1 MGKTNGLVGGV
12 TGKIGNIVGYY
23 RRGKYL
29 ARAYNPNTTN
39 TNTKLQETQ
48 RNRWRMLMDFLRPS
62 LPTLKIG
69 FGYVKPGYE
78 LPYAMKANMP
88 AAKVESDEVSIDY
101 PKVKFSN
108 EDAAIMSEITNCSL
122 DGITLTVEVGTNI
135 DILDSL
141 PAEYRD
147 KSTGAIRVL
156 VIDESDG
163 SIRMNDGN
171 LNYDTAIEIDFETA
185 PTKANLHVYAFPF
198 VRPDR
203 VLEGNGIRA
212 ICGPTQYST
221 VQ

>member
-39 TNTKLQETQ
+39 TNTKLQKTQ
-48 RNRWRMLMDFLRPS
+48 RKRWRMLMDFLRPF
-62 LPTLKIG
+62 LETLKIG

-88 AAKVESDEVSIDY
+88 AAKVDSEEVSIDY

-108 EDAAIMSEITNCSL
+108 EDAAIISDITHCSI
-122 DGITLTVEVGTNI
+122 DGTTLTVEVATNI

-147 KSTGAIRVL
+147 KTTGAVRVL

-171 LNYDTAIEIDFETA
+171 LNYDSNVEIDFETA
-185 PTKANLHVYAFPF
+185 PTAANLHVYAFPF

-212 ICGPTQYST
+212 ICGATQYAT

>member
-69 FGYVKPGYE
+69 FGYVKPAYE

-88 AAKVESDEVSIDY
+88 AAKVEGNEISLDY

-108 EDAAIMSEITNCSL
+108 GDAEIISNITSCAIE
-122 DGITLTVEVGTNI
+122 GITLTVEVATNI

-147 KSTGAIRVL
+147 KTTGAVRVI

-163 SIRMNDGN
+163 SIRINDGT
-171 LNYDTAIEIDFETA
+171 LNYDSSIEIDFETA
-185 PTKANLHVYAFPF
+185 PTAANLHVYAFPF

-221 VQ
+221 VA

>member
-12 TGKIGNIVGYY
+12 TGKIGNLVGYY

-39 TNTKLQETQ
+39 TNTKLQVTQ
-48 RNRWRMLMDFLRPS
+48 RNRWRLLMDFLRPN

-69 FGYVKPGYE
+69 FGYVQPAYE
-78 LPYAMKANMP
+78 RPYAMKANMP
-88 AAKVESDEVSIDY
+88 AAKVEGGEISLDY

-108 EDAAIMSEITNCSL
+108 DDASIISKITSCSIN
-122 DGITLTVEVGTNI
+122 GTTLTVEVATDI

-141 PAEYRD
+141 PPEYRE
-147 KSTGAIRVL
+147 KTTGGIRVV

-163 SIRMNDGN
+163 SIRINDGN
-171 LNYDTAIEIDFETA
+171 LNYDTSVEIDFETA
-185 PTKANLHVYAFPF
+185 PSAANLHIYAFPF

-221 VQ
+221 VA